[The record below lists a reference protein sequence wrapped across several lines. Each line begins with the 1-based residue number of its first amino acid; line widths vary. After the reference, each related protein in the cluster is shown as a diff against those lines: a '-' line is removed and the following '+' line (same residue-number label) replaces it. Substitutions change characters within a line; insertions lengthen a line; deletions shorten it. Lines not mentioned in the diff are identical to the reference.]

1 MKVFVLTGPTGVG
14 KSEVAATLAQKFDLD
29 IISADSR
36 AIYHHLDIGTAKP
49 SQQLRNKVR
58 FHLIDF
64 VEPDRLYSAADFAR
78 DAIKVMHEL
87 RKAGR
92 RFIIV
97 GGANF
102 YLRALFLPLF
112 DAPPV
117 NLTLRKNLQAEPTE
131 TLYQELYS
139 LDPERARQLHHHDR
153 QRIIRA
159 LEVYHLTGKTF
170 SELTQEQKKASRFI
184 PVYAILTMERQR
196 LYRRIEERFDAMLA
210 AGLIDEVRRLKEM
223 GFGQESIVGKTYG
236 YAEVLQYL
244 EGKISFEAMVRLAK
258 KRTKD
263 YARRQLTWL
272 RSLKEAHWFEFT
284 TLKDVV
290 LKIEPLLLDAL
301 PDIS

>member
-14 KSEVAATLAQKFDLD
+14 KSELAAILAQKFDLD

-36 AIYHHLDIGTAKP
+36 AIYRYLDIGTAKP
-49 SQQLRNKVR
+49 AKQLRNKVR

-64 VEPDRLYSAADFAR
+64 VEPDRIYSAADFAR
-78 DAIKVMHEL
+78 DALRVMQEL
-87 RKAGR
+87 KKARR

-117 NLTLRKNLQAEPTE
+117 DLTLRKNLQGKPTE
-131 TLYQELYS
+131 TLYQELCS
-139 LDPERARQLHHHDR
+139 LDPERARQLHYHDR

-159 LEVYHLTGKTF
+159 LEVYHLTGRTF
-170 SELTQEQKKASRFI
+170 SELTQKQQKASQFI
-184 PVYAILTMERQR
+184 PIYAVLTMERQR

-223 GFGQESIVGKTYG
+223 GFGHESIVGKTYG
-236 YAEVLQYL
+236 YAEVLHYL
-244 EGKISFEAMVRLAK
+244 EGKLAFEEMVRLAK

-272 RSLKEAHWFEFT
+272 RSLKGAHWLEVT
-284 TLKDVV
+284 SLEDVV
-290 LKIEPLLLDAL
+290 RQIEPLLLDAL
-301 PDIS
+301 PDIP